1 MNENEFDRTAR
12 AWLDDGP
19 TRMSDH
25 AVLSTLEAIHT
36 TRQRRA
42 LWLARRATP
51 VNIFARVASAAVLV
65 VAIGVLA
72 ITVVPRLPNG
82 ASVGGP
88 SPSAAQSLD
97 ISELT
102 TTFVSPTYGFSF
114 KYFDRGGLEPAKELW
129 DPVNQPVLDDSG
141 ALFIDPFD
149 YVDTGFGAAFMGAS
163 IAIPDGV
170 SIDAWVDAAV
180 VKYLPFSCSLPRSQQ
195 AEISID
201 GQSGR
206 ISEGLPTWCPDKV
219 LATVVFDGRLYFF
232 MAIHNPDVDG
242 RAIFD
247 TFAATIDLRPEEAA
261 EGR

>member
-1 MNENEFDRTAR
+1 MTENEFDRTAR
-12 AWLDDGP
+12 TWLDDGP
-19 TRMSDH
+19 TRMSDR
-25 AVLSTLEAIHT
+25 AVLSTLEEIHT
-36 TRQRRA
+36 TRQRRTWWPA
-42 LWLARRATP
+42 WRATP
-51 VNIFARVASAAVLV
+51 VNIFPRVASAAILV
-65 VAIGVLA
+65 IAVGLLA
-72 ITVVPRLPNG
+72 VTVVPRLPNG
-82 ASVGGP
+82 SSVGGP
-88 SPSAAQSLD
+88 SPTAAQSLD

-102 TTFVSPTYGFSF
+102 TTFVSPTNGFSF
-114 KYFDRGGLEPAKELW
+114 KFFDRGGLEPAREPW

-141 ALFIDPFD
+141 ALYIDPFD

-163 IAIPDGV
+163 KAIPDGV

-180 VKYLPFSCSLPRSQQ
+180 VKYLPFSCSVPRSQQ

-206 ISEGLPTWCPDKV
+206 WCPDKV

-232 MAIHNPDVDG
+232 MVIHNPDVDG

-261 EGR
+261 EVR